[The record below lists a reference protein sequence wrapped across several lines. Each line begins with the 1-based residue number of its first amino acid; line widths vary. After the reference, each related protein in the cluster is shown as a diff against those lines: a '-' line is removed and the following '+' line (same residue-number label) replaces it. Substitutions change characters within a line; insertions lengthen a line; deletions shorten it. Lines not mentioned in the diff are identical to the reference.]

1 MQKQVQKEREVWR
14 QREQTLSAVI
24 QEKEELLHYQKE
36 VLESCQK
43 DVQVRELSLQI
54 LSKWMV
60 KTHPV

>member
-43 DVQVRELSLQI
+43 DVQVRELSLQL